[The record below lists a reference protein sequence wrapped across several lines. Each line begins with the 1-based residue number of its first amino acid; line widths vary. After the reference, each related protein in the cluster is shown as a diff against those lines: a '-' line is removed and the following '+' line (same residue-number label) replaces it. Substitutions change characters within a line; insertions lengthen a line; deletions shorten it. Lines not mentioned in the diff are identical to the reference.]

1 MPEYSDERTLTI
13 IVGSDDRSIHG
24 IAPDGTQRFRVR
36 TSGRVRASARIDP
49 DGRIY
54 VGSQDDFLYG
64 LAPDGTV
71 LFRHGLGH
79 DVDSTCAIMS
89 DGTLLVGA
97 DDGALYALG
106 GGQ

>member
-1 MPEYSDERTLTI
+1 MKSPNSLCGVLLCIPLASCASQPTAPAAPVTHRLI
-13 IVGSDDRSIHG
+13 GQDRGLVSI
-24 IAPDGTQRFRVR
+24 
-36 TSGRVRASARIDP
+36 
-49 DGRIY
+49 
-54 VGSQDDFLYG
+54 